1 MYANQRD
8 AVFTASYKTARR
20 DTEGKMDQRRNHPV
34 VWGLR
39 NWIQLAVL
47 VLTIGIGLQFYFFVR
62 QAAGSG
68 TITIARPGGVEG
80 FLPIGALM
88 GWKHFLVT
96 GEWDAIHPA
105 AMVILAFAGMMSFL
119 LRKSF
124 CSWFCPVGTLSE
136 WLWKTGERLFG
147 RNYPIP
153 PWLDYPLRS
162 LKYGLLLFFVY
173 IIAGMATADIALF
186 LQSPYYRMADVKM
199 LHFFTR
205 MSQTTAIVLSA
216 LLLLSLFFRNFWCR
230 YLCPYGALMGIL
242 ALCSPMQIRRNR
254 TTCVQCQRCLQVCP
268 AHLQVHKKARILS
281 PECSGCMDCSVVCP
295 VPDTLVMTSPGRRGL
310 NLRISWAALFVVA
323 LFLGTVTWAKSS
335 GRWESRLSPQEFR
348 MALKQIDG
356 AAMQHPSVQFG
367 RQ

>member
-1 MYANQRD
+1 
-8 AVFTASYKTARR
+8 
-20 DTEGKMDQRRNHPV
+20 MDQRRNHSI

-47 VLTIGIGLQFYFFVR
+47 VLTLGIGLQFYLFVR
-62 QAAGSG
+62 QAAGG
-68 TITIARPGGVEG
+68 GIITIARPAGVEG

-88 GWKHFLVT
+88 GWKHFLAT

-105 AMVILAFAGMMSFL
+105 AMVIMAFAGMMSFL
-119 LRKSF
+119 FRKSF

-136 WLWKTGERLFG
+136 GLWKAGERLFG
-147 RNYPIP
+147 RNYRIP
-153 PWLDYPLRS
+153 AWLDYPLRS

-205 MSQTTAIVLSA
+205 MSQTTAIVLAA
-216 LLLLSLFFRNFWCR
+216 LLMLSLFFRNFWCR

-242 ALCSPMQIRRNR
+242 ALCSPMQIRRNQ
-254 TTCVQCQRCLQVCP
+254 TTCVQCQRCHQVCP
-268 AHLQVHKKARILS
+268 AHLHVHRKERILS
-281 PECSGCMDCSVVCP
+281 PECSGCMDCGMVCP
-295 VPDTLVMTSPGRRGL
+295 VPDTLVMTSPGRRVV

-323 LFLGTVTWAKSS
+323 LFLGTVTWAKTS
-335 GRWESRLSPQEFR
+335 GHWESRLSPREFR
-348 MALKQIDG
+348 MGIDEDRWCG
-356 AAMQHPSVQFG
+356 HAAPVRSVRAQMNAANL
-367 RQ
+367 QKC